1 MGRKRRTEFE
11 DSLCMNMFTWRQYF
25 DRLRELSMTM
35 FEWVNLPE
43 TVDERFLEKTLF
55 ERGNCIFFKDE
66 DLDLVEG
73 VRGSY
78 LTLQSAN
85 YGQFDVYNI
94 PKQRRAFASN
104 GYQKDLDDTNSVII
118 YNNYLRKNNR
128 LDVEM
133 FSKRLYN
140 IDRAIDTNINAQKTP
155 ILLLCNENERMTYLN
170 LYKEYDGNAP
180 VIKGTKGLDLDAFTV
195 LKTDAPF
202 VARDLY
208 ELKSEYWNEAL
219 TYLGISNVNTTK
231 KERMV
236 TDEVIRNMGG
246 TIASR
251 YSRLEMRRQACEQIN
266 KMFGLDI
273 WCNYRAD
280 YREADDEIML
290 AGDTEDNAIK
300 QMVADLN
307 TDTRFRPKERGEL

>member
-1 MGRKRRTEFE
+1 
-11 DSLCMNMFTWRQYF
+11 
-25 DRLRELSMTM
+25 
-35 FEWVNLPE
+35 
-43 TVDERFLEKTLF
+43 
-55 ERGNCIFFKDE
+55 
-66 DLDLVEG
+66 
-73 VRGSY
+73 
-78 LTLQSAN
+78 
-85 YGQFDVYNI
+85 
-94 PKQRRAFASN
+94 
-104 GYQKDLDDTNSVII
+104 
-118 YNNYLRKNNR
+118 
-128 LDVEM
+128 
-133 FSKRLYN
+133 
-140 IDRAIDTNINAQKTP
+140 
-155 ILLLCNENERMTYLN
+155 MTYLN

-307 TDTRFRPKERGEL
+307 TDIRFRPKERGEL

>member
-1 MGRKRRTEFE
+1 MCKFLCGYVFI
-11 DSLCMNMFTWRQYF
+11 SLGY
-25 DRLRELSMTM
+25 
-35 FEWVNLPE
+35 VPKIE
-43 TVDERFLEKTLF
+43 TA
-55 ERGNCIFFKDE
+55 
-66 DLDLVEG
+66 
-73 VRGSY
+73 GSY
-78 LTLQSAN
+78 S
-85 YGQFDVYNI
+85 
-94 PKQRRAFASN
+94 K
-104 GYQKDLDDTNSVII
+104 SVFKL
-118 YNNYLRKNNR
+118 LRN
-128 LDVEM
+128 
-133 FSKRLYN
+133 
-140 IDRAIDTNINAQKTP
+140 
-155 ILLLCNENERMTYLN
+155 CH
-170 LYKEYDGNAP
+170 
-180 VIKGTKGLDLDAFTV
+180 TV

-280 YREADDEIML
+280 YREADGEIML
-290 AGDTEDNAIK
+290 TGDTEDNAVK

>member
-1 MGRKRRTEFE
+1 MGRRRKNEFE

-35 FEWVNLPE
+35 FEWKGLPN

-55 ERGNCIFFKDE
+55 ERGSALFFKDE
-66 DLDLVEG
+66 EIGFLA
-73 VRGSY
+73 
-78 LTLQSAN
+78 LQSAN
-85 YGQFDVYNI
+85 YGDFNVYDV
-94 PKQRRAFASN
+94 PKVRRAFASN
-104 GYQKDLDDTNSVII
+104 GYNRDLSDTDSVII

-155 ILLLCNENERMTYLN
+155 ILLLCEENERLSYIN
-170 LYKEYDGNAP
+170 LYKEYDGNSP
-180 VIKGTKGLDLDAFTV
+180 VIKGAKGMDLNGFTV

-202 VARDLY
+202 VAQDLY
-208 ELKSEYWNEAL
+208 QLKSEYWNEAL

-231 KERMV
+231 KERMI

-266 KMFGLDI
+266 RMFGLDM
-273 WCNYRAD
+273 WCDYRAD
-280 YREADDEIML
+280 YNEIVDDFINRDESS
-290 AGDTEDNAIK
+290 DD
-300 QMVADLN
+300 V
-307 TDTRFRPKERGEL
+307 KEKENENE